1 MLCRHCREQIEVGEA
16 CVTEGVNGHTRYS
29 HVGCFYAAQREQEA
43 DASVDE
49 ELERVANVARTVH

>member
-29 HVGCFYAAQREQEA
+29 HVGCHYAAQREQGEP
-43 DASVDE
+43 VDE
-49 ELERVANVARTVH
+49 ELERIADVARTVH